1 MTIDN
6 DGGFRLSDEEK
17 ARIRQQVQRLDPDEE
32 EKVRGE
38 FGQKYGKV
46 GAALLGSRFKVL
58 RELAV
63 NVTCLWEMLTDPEY
77 DVRWQVKAG
86 IVFAL
91 TYFISPIDFIPD
103 TIPFAGYIDD
113 ALVVAY
119 VMFLLA
125 EDVAAYKAWRQ
136 EVGRPLPSV

>member
-32 EKVRGE
+32 EKVRRE

>member
-86 IVFAL
+86 VVFAL
-91 TYFISPIDFIPD
+91 TYFISPLDLIPD